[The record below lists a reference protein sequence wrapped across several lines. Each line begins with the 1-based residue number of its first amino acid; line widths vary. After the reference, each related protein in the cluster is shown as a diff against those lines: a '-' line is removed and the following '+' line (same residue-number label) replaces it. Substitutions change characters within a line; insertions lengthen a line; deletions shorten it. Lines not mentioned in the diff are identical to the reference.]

1 MRKAYCTLVAKSE
14 AKRPVGKRGIYR
26 MILKLIFEGAW
37 TGLKGHKLRL
47 LWSRWYTSWFQCN

>member
-47 LWSRWYTSWFQCN
+47 L